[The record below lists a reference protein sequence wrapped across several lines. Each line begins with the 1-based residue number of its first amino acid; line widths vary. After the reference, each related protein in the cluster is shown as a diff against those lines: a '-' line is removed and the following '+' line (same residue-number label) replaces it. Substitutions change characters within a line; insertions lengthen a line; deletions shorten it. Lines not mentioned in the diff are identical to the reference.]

1 MAFWPIL
8 HTFPWCGHL
17 SFGPDAAWEETLE
30 ETWAAEGAVEEDLEE
45 DPMAMPRRVDM
56 KYLQPSCHLWCNIT
70 PEKDAIIY

>member
-1 MAFWPIL
+1 
-8 HTFPWCGHL
+8 
-17 SFGPDAAWEETLE
+17 
-30 ETWAAEGAVEEDLEE
+30 LEE